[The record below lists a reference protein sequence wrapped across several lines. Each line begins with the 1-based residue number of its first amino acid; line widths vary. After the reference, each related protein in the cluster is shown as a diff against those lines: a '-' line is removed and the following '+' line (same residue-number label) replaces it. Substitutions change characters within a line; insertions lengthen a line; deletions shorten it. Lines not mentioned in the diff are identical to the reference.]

1 MKSRNF
7 RVIASIFLA
16 LLAIAAAAYS
26 FWLGQQVS
34 IKDQIAVYQVL
45 QNVSGIMFA
54 VFGLWIGLLYPGLRK
69 RVFERTSLRE
79 NSEDASLSEDDTC
92 VADHLL
98 LPFFL
103 SLFIL
108 LLTLVTIVIHPLLR
122 QIPQL
127 VSHKELVRGLSFAVL
142 TALAI
147 AQIWTIFSA
156 MHMTEA
162 LKGVVSRRST
172 RNKVALRIRQNTK
185 DGQADG

>member
-1 MKSRNF
+1 L
-7 RVIASIFLA
+7 ILLA
-16 LLAIAAAAYS
+16 LAAIYWS
-26 FWLGQQVS
+26 FRLGRDVAL
-34 IKDQIAVYQVL
+34 KDQIGVYQIL

-69 RVFERTSLRE
+69 RVFERSVCRD
-79 NSEDASLSEDDTC
+79 DAEEVSINEDDTR

-108 LLTLVTIVIHPLLR
+108 LSTLVTIVVHPLLR

-127 VSHKELVRGLSFAVL
+127 VAHKELVRGASFAVL
-142 TALAI
+142 TSLAI

-185 DGQADG
+185 DGKTDG